1 MSNKKKNKDSE
12 KLNPYFIDKLAS
24 VPAYLK
30 IGFLKFWLAGAS
42 FLLAIYGL
50 GARFDLLDRLVV
62 FALVMILGVEYLT
75 NTVILYMNKP
85 DSCCHAFMYPFLFR
99 TMDVIGPYYFGRN
112 TFGVFNRPDKLW
124 TVVCGLRPIMDK
136 CKKVN

>member
-12 KLNPYFIDKLAS
+12 KLNPYLIDKLAS

-85 DSCCHAFMYPFLFR
+85 ESPTKFFFPH
-99 TMDVIGPYYFGRN
+99 
-112 TFGVFNRPDKLW
+112 
-124 TVVCGLRPIMDK
+124 
-136 CKKVN
+136 